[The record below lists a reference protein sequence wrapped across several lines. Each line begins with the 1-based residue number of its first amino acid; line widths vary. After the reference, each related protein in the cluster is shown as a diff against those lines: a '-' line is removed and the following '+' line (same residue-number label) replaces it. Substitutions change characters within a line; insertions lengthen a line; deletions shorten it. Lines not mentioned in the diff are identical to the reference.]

1 MNSDPEIGTILIC
14 ALRYCVGRQT
24 YMPGLVID
32 WAKRHWD
39 AIHSNDQNLIKKEV
53 EEIFEKDHYLG
64 DRCDIET
71 WENFRDWLSSGDD

>member
-1 MNSDPEIGTILIC
+1 MKEDPETGTILIC

-32 WAKRHWD
+32 WAKRHWEELKP
-39 AIHSNDQNLIKKEV
+39 NDQNPIKKEV
-53 EEIFEKDHYLG
+53 EEIFESDRYLG

-71 WENFRDWLSSGDD
+71 WLNFRE